1 VNTAETELLIRTV
14 LHQVAPDVDLTE
26 LAGDDDIRDTLGLD
40 SLDFLQVV
48 ELLSERSGV
57 RIEEDDY
64 PKLSTVDSGA
74 AWLAAA
80 AR

>member
-1 VNTAETELLIRTV
+1 VKTTDTESLIRTV
-14 LHQVAPDVDLTE
+14 LHQVAPDVDLAD

-57 RIEEDDY
+57 RIDEDDY
-64 PKLSTVDSGA
+64 PKLSTLNSGA
-74 AWLAAA
+74 AWLASI